1 MGEVGDDLRGPF
13 LQVANTYL
21 VRALPDGFEIIDQHA
36 LHERITLEELRK
48 DVLAGKPEVQ
58 RLLVPELV
66 EVARAELERLKPR
79 LEEFAAMGIE
89 LEPFGEATVAVHGL
103 PARLKK
109 PDAQGLV
116 HDLIALLE
124 EKGETPGLDELVEE
138 VLHRC
143 ACRSSVMA
151 GDALS
156 EEEIRALLE
165 RGRALE
171 SDQTCPHARPT
182 RVRFALEDLEKAFH
196 RR

>member
-1 MGEVGDDLRGPF
+1 MGETGDDFRGPF
-13 LQVANTYL
+13 LQVAKTYL

-36 LHERITLEELRK
+36 LHERITLEDLRQE
-48 DVLAGKPEVQ
+48 VLSGKPEVQ

-109 PDAQGLV
+109 PDAAGLV
-116 HDLIALLE
+116 NDLIALLE
-124 EKGETPGLDELVEE
+124 EKGETPRLDELVEE

-143 ACRSSVMA
+143 ACSHLFLQRPS
-151 GDALS
+151 GLHAL
-156 EEEIRALLE
+156 IRQLRRRGLL
-165 RGRALE
+165 
-171 SDQTCPHARPT
+171 
-182 RVRFALEDLEKAFH
+182 
-196 RR
+196 